1 MTPEGYFA
9 PIGQDLANTDPLWFA
24 CQPANASRPEIDL
37 RSNVAFGAAGFGA
50 APADQQHGRNLPP
63 SDGFPGTERRSP
75 LGGGTDAIP
84 GNVSYLGQP
93 VIQILS
99 PSGIETTAYFQPPDV
114 RLIGTVPSAYSIA
127 VRRPNQMRYASIASY
142 FSFVDQS
149 GTGTSPSVA
158 DAIEHARRASSFVE
172 GLAPALGRLEAAI
185 QARTERGRVWHSRGG
200 ASLGATPGQSTAASA
215 ITQFPDFSVT
225 ARQPEAV
232 IGGGIA
238 GNPNM
243 MGGLSLGAVTVRWT
257 PRTQDWTLSAVPPSP
272 APALVTARMLRDQ
285 GFPMRATTW
294 GEVTSRSLTNVP
306 NTLPGREYVRAVAAC
321 LAYNHARVVAGGGPA
336 DLLPLPPGPMLG
348 ANLTRNNAATHA
360 VEQMRAIR
368 VGNPQPTQ
376 APYVPR
382 GSLLGPPASRPRAV
396 PAIPGQAAPGQP
408 AVIPSGPRVIP
419 TRVPRT
425 GLVTPAFGYTPPS
438 PAVPN
443 TQPSPT
449 APGGAAAPAAPAAP
463 MVPLV
468 PGINRLHASGMNHV
482 SDSTT
487 HARVDGDVLARGT
500 PLRGTSGGGQVPQAP
515 GTGIVEFTSHA
526 TGTRTVA
533 TLDHPL
539 SNPFASYSPAY
550 EHATSLRVFDRH
562 GALIA
567 ASSGDCTF
575 DQIRDYASRAAVWA
589 DQNLQTLGAGA
600 GATGQAPPTDQV
612 RGAKPAQYDAR
623 MADRDRVSAEWFGG
637 TMHGGPPTVRVGGAT
652 PAQRVAME
660 HRQFGRAIEDA
671 EYGEMVGA
679 VNGATVG
686 VHLAAGSTMAGND
699 AITVTTDHPW
709 YHNVRRFAFSTPQQL
724 MGDSSYTGTPT
735 PAFTEGGLV
744 CEQQI
749 FQTKRGAPSK
759 VAARVLASQVKK
771 CMSLGVVALHVH
783 GVGSRSQ
790 NLRGSRSNST
800 TDWSGYTV
808 WPKLGFQRPF
818 TDAQRASARSMA
830 AGQLRNSPNN
840 AVTEPPNLDQIT
852 DFNTLH
858 STEQGR
864 AWWEEYGSHSFWHFD
879 LRPASLQRKILD
891 DYLTDVNI
899 NVGPDPY

>member
-1 MTPEGYFA
+1 
-9 PIGQDLANTDPLWFA
+9 
-24 CQPANASRPEIDL
+24 
-37 RSNVAFGAAGFGA
+37 
-50 APADQQHGRNLPP
+50 
-63 SDGFPGTERRSP
+63 
-75 LGGGTDAIP
+75 
-84 GNVSYLGQP
+84 
-93 VIQILS
+93 
-99 PSGIETTAYFQPPDV
+99 
-114 RLIGTVPSAYSIA
+114 
-127 VRRPNQMRYASIASY
+127 
-142 FSFVDQS
+142 
-149 GTGTSPSVA
+149 
-158 DAIEHARRASSFVE
+158 
-172 GLAPALGRLEAAI
+172 
-185 QARTERGRVWHSRGG
+185 
-200 ASLGATPGQSTAASA
+200 
-215 ITQFPDFSVT
+215 
-225 ARQPEAV
+225 
-232 IGGGIA
+232 
-238 GNPNM
+238 
-243 MGGLSLGAVTVRWT
+243 
-257 PRTQDWTLSAVPPSP
+257 
-272 APALVTARMLRDQ
+272 
-285 GFPMRATTW
+285 
-294 GEVTSRSLTNVP
+294 
-306 NTLPGREYVRAVAAC
+306 
-321 LAYNHARVVAGGGPA
+321 
-336 DLLPLPPGPMLG
+336 
-348 ANLTRNNAATHA
+348 
-360 VEQMRAIR
+360 
-368 VGNPQPTQ
+368 
-376 APYVPR
+376 
-382 GSLLGPPASRPRAV
+382 
-396 PAIPGQAAPGQP
+396 
-408 AVIPSGPRVIP
+408 
-419 TRVPRT
+419 
-425 GLVTPAFGYTPPS
+425 
-438 PAVPN
+438 
-443 TQPSPT
+443 
-449 APGGAAAPAAPAAP
+449 

-567 ASSGDCTF
+567 ASSGDRTF

-600 GATGQAPPTDQV
+600 GATAQAAPSDQV
-612 RGAKPAQYDAR
+612 RGAKPTRYDTS

-637 TMHGGPPTVRVGGAT
+637 TMHGGPPTVRINSSVT

-686 VHLAAGSTMAGND
+686 VHLSAGSTMAGND
-699 AITVTTDHPW
+699 AITITTDHPW
-709 YHNVRRFAFSTPQQL
+709 YHNIRRFAFSTPQQI
-724 MGDSSYTGTPT
+724 MGDRSYTGTPT

-808 WPKLGFQRPF
+808 WPKLGFQAPF
-818 TDAQRASARSMA
+818 TDSQRASARAMA
-830 AGQLRNSPNN
+830 ARQLPNSPNT

-864 AWWEEYGSHSFWHFD
+864 AWWEEYGSHSYWHFD